1 LISKILVRNP
11 GERLNA
17 EQILAHPWIV
27 DQGANNDLNE
37 VPAKIKE
44 YTAKMRLK
52 KAGQAIIAVQRLNK
66 LLGSTKIIK
75 H

>member
-1 LISKILVRNP
+1 
-11 GERLNA
+11 
-17 EQILAHPWIV
+17 V
-27 DQGANNDLNE
+27 DLGNNNNLSE

-66 LLGSTKIIK
+66 LLGHKNI
-75 H
+75 